1 MVLAITATL
10 GMLTMLAQVETS
22 FKEPGYFAPVM
33 LGMLVL
39 GAVAWLVA
47 AVLGFARARA
57 FGPSTRWFSF
67 AAVCLILFHL
77 QFIVLGFG
85 MLTKDNSL
93 VFGILS
99 FFNFFVLLAAVCAIM
114 GFIRLTTPR

>member
-1 MVLAITATL
+1 
-10 GMLTMLAQVETS
+10 MLIALNAMLAQVQTS
-22 FKEPGYFAPVM
+22 WREPGYFAALM
-33 LGMLVL
+33 LVMLVL
-39 GAVAWLVA
+39 GAVAWLIA

-57 FGPSTRWFSF
+57 FGPSVRWFSF

-85 MLTKDNSL
+85 ILTKDSSL

-99 FFNFFVLLAAVCAIM
+99 FFNFFVVVAAICAIM
-114 GFIRLTTPR
+114 GFIRLTSPR